1 MKQTRLEI
9 MDLYFEKET
18 YELRGAIFE
27 VYKEKGS
34 GFLEDVY
41 QESLELELDMQG
53 ISFQAQLPLNLTY
66 KGRPLKTTY
75 KPDFLRYGE
84 IIVEIKA
91 VKRPDDIHRAQ
102 VLNYLKATNKKLG
115 LLVNFKSYPKV
126 TIERIVN

>member
-27 VYKEKGS
+27 VYKEKGP

-75 KPDFLRYGE
+75 KPDFLCYGE

-91 VKRPDDIHRAQ
+91 VKKLDDIHRAQ
-102 VLNYLKATNKKLG
+102 VLNYLKATNKKVG